1 MVTEE
6 GIVIKLDKKTAIIR
20 TTRKTA
26 CESCGEKHSCTSIGS
41 GQEMELEAD
50 NPINAQVGDRVTVA
64 LKTGKLMTASFLL
77 YIFPILMMIAGALLG
92 DHLAKTY
99 PADPSMMAAG
109 FGFLFFCV
117 AFGIV
122 KLKDMQ
128 AKKSGGFRPVIIRI
142 NKKVRT

>member
-6 GIVIKLDKKTAIIR
+6 GIVVKLDKKTAIIR
-20 TTRKTA
+20 TSRKTA
-26 CESCGEKHSCTSIGS
+26 CESCSEKHSCTSIGS

-99 PADPSMMAAG
+99 PSDPSMMAAG
-109 FGFLFFCV
+109 LGFLFFFV
-117 AFGIV
+117 AFGLV

-128 AKKSGGFRPVIIRI
+128 AKKSGGFRPEIIRI
-142 NKKVRT
+142 SKKVRP